1 MKKEDIKALSI
12 EELKTKI
19 AEEKAAMDKLK
30 FAHAISSIENPMQIR
45 TARKLVAQL
54 STELSLKTK
63 EA

>member
-12 EELKTKI
+12 EELTSKI
-19 AEEKAAMDKLK
+19 AEEKASIDKLK

-45 TARKLVAQL
+45 SSRKLIARL
-54 STELSLKTK
+54 TTELSVKTK